1 MIGLLVGV
9 GYTSAVADSQADR
22 TVARDTWVADETTI
36 VFGEPMNN
44 VFPGMMFAEKKDVGY
59 IDRKLCGNT
68 PINECAGDGYFF
80 DYRAIFPPC
89 ANVLSNNCIDG
100 VWAVDESGQKI
111 EGSLFETWDAPD
123 RFPGDVAKGIP
134 ASGGSSLWKIPKA
147 NGSGSDI
154 FAVVVGE
161 SGRLWS
167 MEEPKAFVS
176 DSFASIQPVEILP
189 RDPNEGRTA
198 FYDAPYPDGIG
209 ANIGFDG
216 QGAMRCEIL
225 ELTRCAA
232 RESFIGQSRYGIR
245 IRFQNAP
252 LEWFRGR
259 LAAPEVS
266 LTKSPTGQNIL
277 ELVAAPM
284 TVPFVSATAKWGQL
298 SAETQALYGKPI
310 EQIRRDHG
318 TSLTSP
324 GASGEKAFSF
334 FKGWLPL
341 MNDQAAAMKTYWSLH
356 SLNLTGGAAQQQ
368 MRTCSQGKSFAGIV
382 TSNAAIYSDGAPVL
396 NPVSESLEYKVA
408 APHFTSS
415 GDVFSGTYDLK
426 IQSDVARCIYGFSKA
441 PIKASIEITSETGT
455 VRVAT
460 TTVSESDGFMNL
472 HASGFT
478 YSSPTIK
485 VKITQDKVLRV
496 VVPAPVAPAPL
507 GTPAPVVAKPALKS
521 ITCVKGKTIK
531 KVTAVNPKCPVGYK
545 KK

>member
-1 MIGLLVGV
+1 M
-9 GYTSAVADSQADR
+9 SASGEVTARADSQAER
-22 TVARDTWVADETTI
+22 TVARDSWIADETTI
-36 VFGEPMNN
+36 VFADPTKN
-44 VFPGMMFAEKKDVGY
+44 VFPGVMFAEKKGVSY

-68 PINECAGDGYFF
+68 PIKECAGTGYFF

-89 ANVLSNNCIDG
+89 ANESSINCIDG
-100 VWAVDESGQKI
+100 VWAIDESGQKI
-111 EGSLFETWDAPD
+111 EGSLRETFDAPN

-134 ASGGSSLWKIPKA
+134 ANGGSSLWNIPKA
-147 NGSGSDI
+147 NGAGSDI

-161 SGRLWS
+161 SGRLGGID
-167 MEEPKAFVS
+167 EPKSYVT

-198 FYDAPYPDGIG
+198 FYDGPYPDGIG

-216 QGAMRCEIL
+216 EGAMRCEIM

-232 RESFIGQSRYGIR
+232 RDSFVGQSRYGIR

-259 LAAPEVS
+259 LVAPEVS
-266 LTKSPTGQNIL
+266 LTKSPTGQNVI

-284 TVPFVSATAKWGQL
+284 TVPYVSATAKWGQL
-298 SAETQALYGKPI
+298 SSETQALFGKPI

-324 GASGEKAFSF
+324 GESGEHAFSF
-334 FKGWLPL
+334 FKAWLPL
-341 MNDQAAAMKTYWSLH
+341 INDRAAAMKTYWTLH
-356 SLNLTGGAAQQQ
+356 SLNLTGDATQQR
-368 MRTCSQGKSFAGIV
+368 MRSCSQGESFAGIV
-382 TSNAAIYSDGAPVL
+382 TSNAAVYSDGAPVL
-396 NPVSESLEYKVA
+396 NPVSDSLEYKVA

-426 IQSDVARCIYGFSKA
+426 IKADVARCIYGFSKA
-441 PIKASIEITSETGT
+441 PIKASIEVTSETGT
-455 VRVAT
+455 ARVAT
-460 TTVSESDGFMNL
+460 TTVSESDGFMNM

-485 VKITQDKVLRV
+485 VKITQDKVI
-496 VVPAPVAPAPL
+496 PVATPVLVA
-507 GTPAPVVAKPALKS
+507 PAPVVAPTPLVAKPLSKS
-521 ITCVKGKTIK
+521 ITCAKGKAKIVVKG
-531 KVTAVNPKCPVGYK
+531 VSPKCPTGYK
-545 KK
+545 KVA